1 MNDQGNYLWGIVG
14 KQNFQVLFEDKL
26 SVAIIWG
33 NEHYIA
39 SFFLSRSEVVHFKNK
54 LVRQEKSNF

>member
-33 NEHYIA
+33 NEHYTA
-39 SFFLSRSEVVHFKNK
+39 SFFLSCSEVVHFKNK